1 MNKIEKFLNKILKYW
16 GLNPHLITKT
26 KPKWIQEAIK
36 RPGRVRRVMRLWYG
50 EKAFNPDGT
59 IKMEYLNKAIE
70 RAKKIKNLS
79 LLRAL
84 YLAKTLKRL

>member
-1 MNKIEKFLNKILKYW
+1 MKIEKYLQKILHYWGFNPGIKIKSKYW
-16 GLNPHLITKT
+16 
-26 KPKWIQEAIK
+26 IQQAIK
-36 RPGRVRRVMRLWYG
+36 RPGRVRRVIKMWYG

-70 RAKKIKNLS
+70 RAKRINNLS

-84 YLAKTLKRL
+84 YLAKTLKKL